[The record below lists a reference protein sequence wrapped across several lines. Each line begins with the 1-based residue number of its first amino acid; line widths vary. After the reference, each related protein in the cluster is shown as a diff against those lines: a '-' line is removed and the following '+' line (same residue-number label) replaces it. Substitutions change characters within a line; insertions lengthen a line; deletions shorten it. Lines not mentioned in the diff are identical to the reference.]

1 MGQTPSQEASLN
13 SPRRFLLLPIC
24 GLGDAVCYLPFVR
37 ALRARFP
44 GADIVVIVAS
54 DAARTII
61 EGNSSKTEV
70 VVFNR
75 GQQRGWPALLRLLW
89 ALRQRRFEVVISGAH
104 HNSLRVPVLA
114 SLCGA
119 KLRIG
124 ADSERLSFLYNRTVN
139 IRADAH
145 AFERNRQLLT
155 GVDIQMSPEEYRSTL
170 EPPCDARDPAMR
182 LWREAG
188 LDGAE
193 RVVGMA
199 SGADLNLRGRWK
211 PSLKRWRIAGYAE
224 VAGWV
229 TKEAGARA
237 VMFGAPEEAPLAA
250 AIAAT
255 SGVPIVN
262 LCGKTTIG
270 ELQWLLRKCRVLVSN
285 DTGTMHMA
293 AALGTPVVALFGPT
307 SPDSFGPIGD
317 RHRIIHGKAPC
328 SPCFPHPTCD
338 LRGCLAM
345 DIISPLQVIQGLS
358 GLLYSRSAA
367 SSHSPLTP
375 AG

>member
-1 MGQTPSQEASLN
+1 VLACL
-13 SPRRFLLLPIC
+13 
-24 GLGDAVCYLPFVR
+24 
-37 ALRARFP
+37 
-44 GADIVVIVAS
+44 
-54 DAARTII
+54 
-61 EGNSSKTEV
+61 
-70 VVFNR
+70 
-75 GQQRGWPALLRLLW
+75 
-89 ALRQRRFEVVISGAH
+89 SGAE
-104 HNSLRVPVLA
+104 
-114 SLCGA
+114 
-119 KLRIG
+119 LRIG

-145 AFERNRQLLT
+145 AIERYPQLLT
-155 GVDIQMSPEEYRSTL
+155 GVDIQMSAEEYRPTL
-170 EPPCDARDPAMR
+170 EPPREARESALR

-193 RVVGMA
+193 CVIGMA
-199 SGADLNLRGRWK
+199 SGADANPRGRWK

-224 VAGWV
+224 VAGWA
-229 TKEAGARA
+229 TKEARARI

-262 LCGKTTIG
+262 LCGKTG
-270 ELQWLLRKCRVLVSN
+270 VRELQWLLRKCKVLVSN

-317 RHRIIHGKAPC
+317 RHRIIRGKAPC
-328 SPCFPHPTCD
+328 SPCFPHPSCD

-345 DIISPLQVIQGLS
+345 DIISPRQVIECLS
-358 GLLYSRSAA
+358 GLVSGRSAA
-367 SSHSPLTP
+367 SSPSALTVQ
-375 AG
+375 GS